1 MSFLGDFE
9 TAVTTFLGT
18 VSTAGGGLVGVFQGA
33 FVAGFSIWIM
43 LIAYDVAWGRSDDGL
58 SYLMKKIFRM
68 FIIGVIALY
77 GFPQLANLL
86 GGVKDGLIA
95 GLSGGPNISNILD
108 VNLITPLTG
117 LFDALWAW
125 PSTGITATDLFPPDV
140 LLKKIL
146 YYLFLWVVFILL
158 AAVVIVVCIV
168 SLAMFLVALTAFS
181 LLLAVGPFFLL
192 CLAFPFL
199 QRFFETYIGNVVTAC
214 LGMAFT
220 AMLVTVVGGL
230 LNISAI
236 TALMTGTTDYLAFRP
251 VAAVMA
257 AKVGSAA
264 LLIYMFCKVFDL
276 AAALG
281 GGLNMGNNL
290 VAGARALTHEAA
302 LHRDQVAALRAVR
315 EKQYVSDVGGVNQ
328 ISQGRSGGSSGGGSQ
343 TGGRNRGSA
352 LQQIARNRTFSGMA
366 GTAAVLATAGGARMI
381 GRTVRATAGEA
392 RVAGRAISATA
403 NAAGHGA
410 AVAGAAVG
418 RGVMAIGAGA
428 ARAARALRARQ
439 FK

>member
-9 TAVTTFLGT
+9 AAVTTFLGT
-18 VSTAGGGLVGVFQGA
+18 VSTAGGGLVGIFQGA
-33 FVAGFSIWIM
+33 FIAGFSIWIM
-43 LIAYDVAWGRSDDGL
+43 LIAYDVAWGRCDDGL

-181 LLLAVGPFFLL
+181 LLMAVGPFFLL

-220 AMLVTVVGGL
+220 AMVVTVVGGL

-251 VAAVMA
+251 VVTVMA
-257 AKVGSAA
+257 AKIGSAA
-264 LLIYMFCKVFDL
+264 LLIYMFFKVFDL

-290 VAGARALTHEAA
+290 VAGARAISHDMARGIA
-302 LHRDQVAALRAVR
+302 GSDRGMGRAR
-315 EKQYVSDVGGVNQ
+315 GGSNNQ
-328 ISQGRSGGSSGGGSQ
+328 ISQGRSAGRAGSNSQAGSS
-343 TGGRNRGSA
+343 NRGSA
-352 LQQIARNRTFSGMA
+352 MQQIARNRTFTGMA
-366 GTAAVLATAGGARMI
+366 ATAGVLG
-381 GRTVRATAGEA
+381 V
-392 RVAGRAISATA
+392 
-403 NAAGHGA
+403 AAG
-410 AVAGAAVG
+410 AGAVG
-418 RGVMAIGAGA
+418 RGVMAMGAGA
-428 ARAARALRARQ
+428 VRAARAVGSRRSG
-439 FK
+439 

>member
-9 TAVTTFLGT
+9 TAVATFLGT
-18 VSTAGGGLVGVFQGA
+18 VATAGGGLVGIFQGA

-86 GGVKDGLIA
+86 SGVKDGLIA

-146 YYLFLWVVFILL
+146 YYLFLWVVFLLL
-158 AAVVIVVCIV
+158 AVVVIVVCVV
-168 SLAMFLVALTAFS
+168 SLAMYLVALTAFS
-181 LLLAVGPFFLL
+181 LLMAVGPFFLL

-230 LNISAI
+230 LNISAV
-236 TALMTGTTDYLAFRP
+236 TALMTSTTDYLAFRP
-251 VAAVMA
+251 VAAVIA

-264 LLIYMFCKVFDL
+264 LLIYMFFKVFDL

-290 VAGARALTHEAA
+290 VAGARAISH
-302 LHRDQVAALRAVR
+302 DMVR
-315 EKQYVSDVGGVNQ
+315 GSTGSNRGMARTDGSETNQ
-328 ISQGRSGGSSGGGSQ
+328 ISRGRTGGSAGSGGQAGSR
-343 TGGRNRGSA
+343 GRGSA
-352 LQQIARNRTFSGMA
+352 MQQIARNRTFTGMA
-366 GTAAVLATAGGARMI
+366 ATASALGLAAGARLLGRTAAG
-381 GRTVRATAGEA
+381 TVSEA
-392 RVAGRAISATA
+392 RVVGRAVS
-403 NAAGHGA
+403 
-410 AVAGAAVG
+410 AGAGMVG
-418 RGVMAIGAGA
+418 RGVMAL
-428 ARAARALRARQ
+428 RAARTSRRGQ
-439 FK
+439 TN

>member
-1 MSFLGDFE
+1 M
-9 TAVTTFLGT
+9 
-18 VSTAGGGLVGVFQGA
+18 
-33 FVAGFSIWIM
+33 
-43 LIAYDVAWGRSDDGL
+43 
-58 SYLMKKIFRM
+58 
-68 FIIGVIALY
+68 
-77 GFPQLANLL
+77 
-86 GGVKDGLIA
+86 IA

-181 LLLAVGPFFLL
+181 LLMAVGPFFLL

-220 AMLVTVVGGL
+220 AMVVTVVGGL

-257 AKVGSAA
+257 AKIGSAA
-264 LLIYMFCKVFDL
+264 LLIYMFFKVFDL

-290 VAGARALTHEAA
+290 VAGARAISHDMARGIA
-302 LHRDQVAALRAVR
+302 GSDRGMGRAR
-315 EKQYVSDVGGVNQ
+315 GGSNNQ
-328 ISQGRSGGSSGGGSQ
+328 ISQGRSAGRAGSNSQAGSS
-343 TGGRNRGSA
+343 NRGSA
-352 LQQIARNRTFSGMA
+352 MQQIARNRTFTGMA
-366 GTAAVLATAGGARMI
+366 ATAGVLG
-381 GRTVRATAGEA
+381 V
-392 RVAGRAISATA
+392 
-403 NAAGHGA
+403 AAG
-410 AVAGAAVG
+410 AGAVG
-418 RGVMAIGAGA
+418 RGVMAMGAGA
-428 ARAARALRARQ
+428 VRAARAVGSRRSG
-439 FK
+439 

>member
-1 MSFLGDFE
+1 VSFLGDFE

-18 VSTAGGGLVGVFQGA
+18 VATAGGGLLGIFQGA
-33 FVAGFSIWIM
+33 FIAGFSIWIM
-43 LIAYDVAWGRSDDGL
+43 LIAYDVAWGRSEDGL

-264 LLIYMFCKVFDL
+264 LLIYMFFKVFDL

-290 VAGARALTHEAA
+290 VAGARAISHDMARGIAGSERGLA
-302 LHRDQVAALRAVR
+302 RA
-315 EKQYVSDVGGVNQ
+315 GGGTNQ
-328 ISQGRSGGSSGGGSQ
+328 ISQGRSAGSTSNSGQAGS
-343 TGGRNRGSA
+343 RNRGSA
-352 LQQIARNRTFSGMA
+352 MQQIARNRTFTGMS
-366 GTAAVLATAGGARMI
+366 ATAGVLGVAAGARMV
-381 GRTVRATAGEA
+381 GRTTAATVNEA
-392 RVAGRAISATA
+392 RVVGRAVSA
-403 NAAGHGA
+403 GVGR
-410 AVAGAAVG
+410 VG
-418 RGVMAIGAGA
+418 RGVMAL
-428 ARAARALRARQ
+428 RAARTARRGQ
-439 FK
+439 TN

>member
-18 VSTAGGGLVGVFQGA
+18 VATAGGGLVGIFQGA
-33 FVAGFSIWIM
+33 FIAGFSIWIM

-108 VNLITPLTG
+108 TSLITPLKG
-117 LFDALWAW
+117 LFDALWEW
-125 PSTGITATDLFPPDV
+125 PATGITATDLFPPDV
-140 LLKKIL
+140 LLKKVL
-146 YYLFLWVVFILL
+146 YWLFLWVVYLVLL
-158 AAVVIVVCIV
+158 VVVVLVCIV

-181 LLLAVGPFFLL
+181 LLMAVGPFFLL

-220 AMLVTVVGGL
+220 AMVVTVVGGL
-230 LNISAI
+230 LDISAI
-236 TALMTGTTDYLAFRP
+236 TASLTSTTDYADFRP
-251 VAAVMA
+251 VAALMA
-257 AKVGSAA
+257 AKIGSAA
-264 LLIYMFCKVFDL
+264 LLIYMFYKVFDL

-290 VAGARALTHEAA
+290 VAGARAISHDMARGIAGSDRGLA
-302 LHRDQVAALRAVR
+302 RA
-315 EKQYVSDVGGVNQ
+315 GGGGTNQ
-328 ISQGRSGGSSGGGSQ
+328 ISQGRSAASSGSSGQAGN
-343 TGGRNRGSA
+343 RNRGSA
-352 LQQIARNRTFSGMA
+352 MQQIARNRTFTGMA
-366 GTAAVLATAGGARMI
+366 ATAGVLGVAAGARMV
-381 GRTVRATAGEA
+381 GNTARNTVNEA
-392 RVAGRAISATA
+392 RIAGRAV
-403 NAAGHGA
+403 AAG
-410 AVAGAAVG
+410 AGAAG
-418 RGVMAIGAGA
+418 RGVMAMGAGA
-428 ARAARALRARQ
+428 VRAARAMGSRRSG
-439 FK
+439 